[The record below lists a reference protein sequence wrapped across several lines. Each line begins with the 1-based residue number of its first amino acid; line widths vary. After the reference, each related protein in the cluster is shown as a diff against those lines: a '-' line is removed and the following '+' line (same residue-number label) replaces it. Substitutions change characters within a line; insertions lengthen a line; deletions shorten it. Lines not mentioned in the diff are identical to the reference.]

1 MPLHPGLLRLPTLPA
16 MPLPPFAFFR
26 RALPLYRLARPAA
39 LGAARVVLV
48 LALGSLAG
56 VASAAP
62 PAALPTVPATGST
75 AHTSNTA
82 HMSHTGG
89 MGDTGDTAL
98 PPAVQAAL
106 ARAHVPLDAVALL
119 VLPVDGRAAPRL
131 SHRAQ
136 VPMNPASVMKLVTT
150 FAGLD
155 LLGPAYTWSTP
166 VYLDGAVQDGALR
179 GNVYIRGQGD
189 PALVLERLWLLLRRL
204 QGQGVQAIVG
214 DIVLDH
220 SAFSVPAHDAA
231 LFDGEPQRP
240 YNAAPDALLVN
251 FKSVAMGFVP
261 DVAAGVAHVQ
271 FDPPLAGVQAPRQ
284 VALAPAGTACG
295 DWRAGLK
302 AELADPARWAF
313 AGAYPATCG
322 ERSWSVAYAEPA
334 RYAARAIEGLW
345 REMGG
350 KLTGSVRPG
359 SVPAHLLPTFSATS
373 PPLAQVV
380 RDINKYSN
388 NVMAQQLFLTLG
400 LPPRANASANANAN
414 ASASANAGAAPLPAT
429 AASARA
435 ALRPWWQARVGR
447 QVPLPDVD
455 NGSGLSRDGRASAE
469 SLARML
475 QAAWATPVMPE
486 LLASLPIAG
495 ADGTLRRS
503 RLASGQSA
511 GRAHL
516 KTGSLQGVLALA
528 GYVHGDGG
536 QRQVLVALVNHP
548 DAAAARPAL
557 DALVEWAV
565 RGR

>member
-1 MPLHPGLLRLPTLPA
+1 
-16 MPLPPFAFFR
+16 MPLPSFAFFR

-75 AHTSNTA
+75 AHTSSTA

-106 ARAHVPLDAVALL
+106 ARARVPLDAVALL

-204 QGQGVQAIVG
+204 QGQGVQVIVG

-313 AGAYPATCG
+313 AGAYPASCG
-322 ERSWSVAYAEPA
+322 ERSWSVAYAEPG
-334 RYAARAIEGLW
+334 RYAERAVEGLW

-350 KLTGSVRPG
+350 AITGSVRPG
-359 SVPAHLLPTFSATS
+359 SVPAHLLPAFSATS
-373 PPLAQVV
+373 PPLSQVV

-388 NVMAQQLFLTLG
+388 NVMAQQLFLTLA
-400 LPPRANASANANAN
+400 LPQNAQRAPGP
-414 ASASANAGAAPLPAT
+414 GAAPGPAT
-429 AASARA
+429 AEQARA
-435 ALRPWWQARVGR
+435 VLRPWWAARVGR
-447 QVPLPDVD
+447 GTELPDVD
-455 NGSGLSRDGRASAE
+455 NGSGLSRSARATAA

-495 ADGTLRRS
+495 IDGTLRRS
-503 RLASGQSA
+503 RAGLGQSA

-528 GYVHGDGG
+528 GYVHGDDG

-548 DAAAARPAL
+548 HAAAARPAL
-557 DALVEWAV
+557 DALVQWAAQ
-565 RGR
+565 GR

>member
-1 MPLHPGLLRLPTLPA
+1 MV
-16 MPLPPFAFFR
+16 
-26 RALPLYRLARPAA
+26 RALSLRCVCTAA
-39 LGAARVVLV
+39 LAVLV
-48 LALGSLAG
+48 LALGAG
-56 VASAAP
+56 TAMAAAEAAAAAVPPASAP
-62 PAALPTVPATGST
+62 LSSVV
-75 AHTSNTA
+75 
-82 HMSHTGG
+82 
-89 MGDTGDTAL
+89 
-98 PPAVQAAL
+98 PPAVEAAL
-106 ARAHVPLDAVALL
+106 ARARVPLDAVALL
-119 VLPVDGRAAPRL
+119 VVPVDDRAAPRL

-155 LLGPAYTWSTP
+155 LLGPAFAWSTP
-166 VYLDGAVQDGALR
+166 VYLDGTVQDGALR
-179 GNVYIRGQGD
+179 GNVHIRGQGD

-204 QGQGVQAIVG
+204 QGQGVQVIVG

-261 DVAAGVAHVQ
+261 DVAAGMAHVQ

-284 VALAPAGTACG
+284 VPLAPAGTACG
-295 DWRAGLK
+295 DWRAGLQ
-302 AELADPARWAF
+302 AVLTDPARWAF
-313 AGAYPATCG
+313 AGAYPASCG
-322 ERSWSVAYAEPA
+322 ERSWSVAYADPA
-334 RYAARAIEGLW
+334 RYAARAVEGLW

-350 KLTGSVRPG
+350 KITGSVRSG
-359 SVPAHLLPTFSATS
+359 SVPAHLSPAFSATS
-373 PPLAQVV
+373 PPLAEVV

-400 LPPRANASANANAN
+400 LPLRAPGSG
-414 ASASANAGAAPLPAT
+414 GAAPGPAT
-429 AASARA
+429 AEQARA
-435 ALRPWWQARVGR
+435 VLRPWWAVRVGR
-447 QVPLPDVD
+447 GTDLPDMD
-455 NGSGLSRDGRASAE
+455 NGSGLSRDGRATAA

-495 ADGTLRRS
+495 IDGTLRRS
-503 RLASGQSA
+503 RLGQGQSA

-528 GYVHGDGG
+528 GYVHGEGG

-548 DAAAARPAL
+548 NAAAARPAL
-557 DALVEWAV
+557 DALVEWAA

>member
-1 MPLHPGLLRLPTLPA
+1 MPLGPQTGLTKLPA
-16 MPLPPFAFFR
+16 MPMLPSLASQR
-26 RALPLYRLARPAA
+26 ATVRALPLLSARRVCAAA
-39 LGAARVVLV
+39 LAAAA
-48 LALGSLAG
+48 LALAP
-56 VASAAP
+56 ATAAP
-62 PAALPTVPATGST
+62 PPSANAAAAVPATPRSD
-75 AHTSNTA
+75 AVA
-82 HMSHTGG
+82 PAA
-89 MGDTGDTAL
+89 AL

-106 ARAHVPLDAVALL
+106 ARARVPLDAVALL
-119 VLPVDGRAAPRL
+119 VVPVDGRAAPRL
-131 SHRAQ
+131 SHRAE

-155 LLGPAYTWSTP
+155 LLGPAFTWNTP
-166 VYLDGAVQDGALR
+166 VYLDGTVQDGALR

-204 QGQGVQAIVG
+204 QGQGVQVIVG

-261 DVAAGVAHVQ
+261 DVAAGVAHLQ

-284 VALAPAGTACG
+284 VPLAPAGTACG

-302 AELADPARWAF
+302 AGLSDPARWSF
-313 AGAYPATCG
+313 DGSYPATCG
-322 ERSWSVAYAEPA
+322 ERSWSVAYADPA

-345 REMGG
+345 RDMGG
-350 KLTGSVRPG
+350 KLTGSVRTG
-359 SVPAHLLPTFSATS
+359 TVPAQLSPAFSATS
-373 PPLAQVV
+373 PPLAEVV
-380 RDINKYSN
+380 RSINKYSN

-400 LPPRANASANANAN
+400 MQPRAEAPGAASA
-414 ASASANAGAAPLPAT
+414 PAT
-429 AASARA
+429 AEQARA
-435 ALRPWWQARVGR
+435 VLQQWWTARVGGGTE
-447 QVPLPDVD
+447 LPGVD
-455 NGSGLSRDGRASAE
+455 NGSGLSRDARTSAQA
-469 SLARML
+469 LGRML

-495 ADGTLRRS
+495 IDGTLRRS

-528 GYVHGDGG
+528 GYVHGDDG

-548 DAAAARPAL
+548 NAAAARPAL
-557 DALVEWAV
+557 DALVEWTA

>member
-1 MPLHPGLLRLPTLPA
+1 

-39 LGAARVVLV
+39 LGAAQVVLV

-62 PAALPTVPATGST
+62 PATLPTVPAT
-75 AHTSNTA
+75 AN
-82 HMSHTGG
+82 MSHTGD

-106 ARAHVPLDAVALL
+106 ARARVPLDAVALL

-166 VYLDGAVQDGALR
+166 VYLDGTVQGGALR
-179 GNVYIRGQGD
+179 GNVYLRGQGD

-204 QGQGVQAIVG
+204 QGQGVQVIVG
-214 DIVLDH
+214 DIVLDN

-359 SVPAHLLPTFSATS
+359 SVPAHLLPAFSATS
-373 PPLAQVV
+373 PPLSQVV

-400 LPPRANASANANAN
+400 LPPRANASA
-414 ASASANAGAAPLPAT
+414 SAGAGAAPLPAT

-447 QVPLPDVD
+447 QAPLPDVD

-557 DALVEWAV
+557 DALVEWAA